1 MSRSDLPAD
10 ALAAP
15 TQARVAPV
23 GAQAQRRCRFCAR
36 SLSAL
41 ERFRGDVCDAMDCRR
56 RAADALTHAR
66 RQAEL
71 ETARAQAALDWGT
84 PALASAPLL
93 WLKHHAS
100 AFAPPRAS
108 DVADLREA
116 LMALEDDPVAAAPVD
131 DTEPAPGTALAAVG
145 GHLCALCRGRCCRLG
160 LRGNAFL
167 AAGQLRDW
175 LAGQPGASWADAV
188 DHYLG
193 FVGAEH
199 LDQSCLFHGAR
210 GCTLPR
216 ERRSVICNSFA
227 CDTLQ
232 RLRDSATARPALVA
246 VVALVQGHAMR
257 SPSALSAEGVRA
269 LPDPREMA

>member
-1 MSRSDLPAD
+1 MRRTDPPAIVPQVLPSARGAPIG
-10 ALAAP
+10 ALA
-15 TQARVAPV
+15 R
-23 GAQAQRRCRFCAR
+23 GRCRYCDR

-56 RAADALTHAR
+56 RAADALTRAQ
-66 RQAEL
+66 RQADL
-71 ETARAQAALDWGT
+71 EAARAEAARAWGT

-108 DVADLREA
+108 DLADLREA
-116 LMALEDDPVAAAPVD
+116 LMALEGDAVGVAPGDDA
-131 DTEPAPGTALAAVG
+131 EPAPGTPLAALG

-167 AAGQLRDW
+167 AAEQLRDW
-175 LAGQPGASWADAV
+175 LALQPGAGWTDAV

-199 LDQSCLFHGAR
+199 LEQSCLFHGAQ

-216 ERRSVICNSFA
+216 ERRSAICNSFA
-227 CDTLQ
+227 CDTLAH
-232 RLRDSATARPALVA
+232 LRDSAAAQPGLVA
-246 VVALVQGHAMR
+246 VIGLVQGHSMR
-257 SPSALSAEGVRA
+257 SPSAVSAQGVRA
-269 LPDPREMA
+269 LPDPRDVA